1 MIFDLHSLRIISGIN
16 FFLDKSV
23 DNPPSMCKEK
33 VDLYKVFQLVV
44 QKGGAVIVT
53 KCRLW
58 TAIVSDLGFPVE
70 RRTDLCAVLRDQ

>member
-1 MIFDLHSLRIISGIN
+1 
-16 FFLDKSV
+16 
-23 DNPPSMCKEK
+23 MCKEK